1 MKKIFLFLTITIITI
16 TSCIN
21 IFAAEKSRIVDDANV
36 LTEAQEDKLL
46 SYINKVSEDNSFD
59 LVIVTINTLNNKD
72 VTAYADDYFD
82 YNGYGYGK
90 NFDGALFL
98 VAVEDKEWAISTCG
112 EGLDIYTET
121 FLDTLEDFCISDLS
135 SGNYYQAFE
144 TFIDFSEDQ
153 IEDYKTFPF
162 LSRILISLIVGFVI
176 AFIVVSVMK
185 RQLKSVRKQIGAKVY
200 IKPGSMNVTM
210 SNDIFLYSNT
220 TRRARPKNT
229 SSGGSS
235 HSSSSGRSHGGR
247 SGRF

>member
-90 NFDGALFL
+90 PYGNCDG
-98 VAVEDKEWAISTCG
+98 S
-112 EGLDIYTET
+112 
-121 FLDTLEDFCISDLS
+121 
-135 SGNYYQAFE
+135 
-144 TFIDFSEDQ
+144 
-153 IEDYKTFPF
+153 
-162 LSRILISLIVGFVI
+162 
-176 AFIVVSVMK
+176 
-185 RQLKSVRKQIGAKVY
+185 
-200 IKPGSMNVTM
+200 
-210 SNDIFLYSNT
+210 
-220 TRRARPKNT
+220 
-229 SSGGSS
+229 
-235 HSSSSGRSHGGR
+235 
-247 SGRF
+247 